1 MSNKFLYKLLAVMI
15 LASMLL
21 SACGSATEA
30 PAETEAPVMTEAPV
44 ATEAP
49 ATEAPAMEKPSG
61 KIVVWTWVS
70 YAFTETGLLDEF
82 KSEYPD
88 IEVEF
93 VEYNSGDVYQK
104 LGLAISAGSGA
115 PDVAQVESSN
125 IGSFMEMN
133 GLADLTPR
141 VKDSLLGEMS
151 QFKWAD
157 VERDGKY
164 YGMPWDSGP
173 VVAYYRRDVFEKA
186 GLSTDPAEVSKMFAT
201 WDTYLETCKIIKDKT
216 GLGCFSSSKANNN
229 ARLYEMM
236 LWQQG
241 IGYYDADG
249 KVTIASPEN
258 IATLEK
264 LGEFWTADVTS
275 ETAPWTDPWYAEFA
289 SLDEPVATIVEA
301 AWMGQFLK
309 SWIAADTAGLWGV
322 AYMPVMKEG
331 QVRSANDGGSNLVI
345 PEQSKN
351 KEAAWAFVEFMLG
364 RYDSQVKQFEKF
376 DLFPTFEATFADPV
390 FQSPDPFFADQL
402 TREIYADVAAQIPV
416 AYIYGPYYSAMNG
429 HVALAIQEYATGLKP
444 AEQALQDAAEA
455 VRNETGMP

>member
-1 MSNKFLYKLLAVMI
+1 MKNNFVYKILAVLL
-15 LASMLL
+15 LASMVL
-21 SACGSATEA
+21 SACGGAKPAATEA
-30 PAETEAPVMTEAPV
+30 SVVTEAPVG
-44 ATEAP
+44 ATVAP
-49 ATEAPAMEKPSG
+49 ATEAPMVKPSG
-61 KIVVWTWVS
+61 KITVWSWVA
-70 YAFTETGLLDEF
+70 YAFKDTGLMDEF
-82 KSEYPD
+82 KAEYPD

-93 VEYNSGDVYQK
+93 VDYKSGDVYQK

-115 PDVAQVESSN
+115 PDVVQVEGSN
-125 IGSFMEMN
+125 IGGFIEMN
-133 GLADLTPR
+133 GLTDLTPW
-141 VKDSLLGEMS
+141 VKDSYLKEMS

-201 WDTYLETCKIIKDKT
+201 WDSYLETCKEIKTKT
-216 GLGCFSSSKANNN
+216 GLACFSSSKANNN

-241 IGYYDADG
+241 MGYYDADG
-249 KVTIASPEN
+249 KVTIDSPEN

-289 SLDEPVATIVEA
+289 SPDESVATIVEA

-309 SWIAADTAGLWGV
+309 SWIAADTAGKWGV
-322 AYMPVMKEG
+322 AYMPAFKEG

-345 PEQSKN
+345 PEQSQN
-351 KEAAWAFVEFMLG
+351 KEAAWAFIQFMLG
-364 RYDSQVKQFEKF
+364 RKENQIKQFEQF
-376 DLFPTFEATFADPV
+376 DLFPTIESAFTDPV
-390 FQSPDPFFADQL
+390 FQKPDPFFADQK

-416 AYIYGPYYSAMNG
+416 AYIYGPYYTAMNG
-429 HVALAIQEYATGLKP
+429 HVALAVQEYATGLKT
-444 AEQALQDAAEA
+444 AEEALQDAAEA